1 MRNHLFFADFCKDSG
16 GIVRLSLVGDEA
28 NMNFCKNGRAFG
40 TFKGFELDRFV
51 ETDNS
56 ALVLSKGKGLDVE
69 TSYCFEGDC
78 LKVQHVIQNN
88 SVGDLKFEEGEI
100 ALEMPLNDC
109 YESSDICIKE
119 RCSAHIFTGID
130 SAYVRAERMGM
141 SNYNLG
147 IFFVE
152 GQITSYSQEKSW
164 HSNRGYFLLN
174 LPSITLKKGESYA
187 LSYVFFPY
195 KARGEFF
202 EKLKDFDNYLRI
214 DTECFTVTQGGKIEF
229 CVYAKNVI
237 QTATCECDG
246 KNLDVTIDGNCMNV
260 SAVAEKFGDNTV
272 YFTVNGKKSY
282 ARFNVTLDTERLI
295 ENRLKFIVEKQQ
307 CLDKNSPL
315 YGAFLIYDN
324 EDLRQ
329 YCNLQWA
336 DHNPCRERFGMAILL
351 VKWLQTHKNPEWEKR
366 VNLFTEF
373 LCREALEEKT
383 GEVFDG
389 IGKNQKYI
397 RLYNAP
403 WVALYFTEL
412 YKLTKEKYYALV
424 VAKVLKYYYKAGG
437 ANFYPNGIRFY
448 EFFQALKDAGMEKES
463 KELLELFDEHVK
475 NIVKNGVIYPPHEVK
490 FEQTIVTP
498 AATIMLDKY
507 QLCGDEFYLRE
518 AEKHLQILHKFDG
531 CQPDYHLHN
540 IPIRFWDA
548 YWFGKKQTYGDTFPH
563 YWSVLSGYCYYLYG
577 TLTENKEAVEIGRNN
592 IKNCTCL
599 FKENGE
605 ASCAYVYPFSVNGER
620 GEYFDVFAN
629 DQDFAL
635 YFLLKLNK

>member
-1 MRNHLFFADFCKDSG
+1 MRNHLFFADFCKELG
-16 GIVRLSLVGDEA
+16 GVVRLFLVGDTA
-28 NMNFCKNGRAFG
+28 NMNFCKTGRAFG
-40 TFKGFELDRFV
+40 AFKGFDV
-51 ETDNS
+51 EEFEETENF
-56 ALVLSKGKGLDVE
+56 ARILSKGKGLDIE
-69 TSYCFEGDC
+69 TSYCFDGEWF
-78 LKVQHVIQNN
+78 KVRHVIQNN
-88 SVGDLKFEEGEI
+88 GDSDLNFEEGELS
-100 ALEMPLNDC
+100 LEMPLNDC

-130 SAYVRAERMGM
+130 SAYVRAERMGV
-141 SNYNLG
+141 NDYNLG
-147 IFFVE
+147 VFFVE
-152 GQITSYSQEKSW
+152 GQIPSYSQEKPC

-174 LPSITLKKGESYA
+174 LPAITLKKGESYA

-195 KARGEFF
+195 KNREEFF
-202 EKLKDFDNYLRI
+202 EKLEGFDNYLRV
-214 DTECFTVTQGGKIEF
+214 DTDCFTVTQGEKIEF
-229 CVYAKNVI
+229 SVYAKKEI
-237 QTATCECDG
+237 QTAACECNG
-246 KNLDVTIDGNCMNV
+246 KKVGFTIDGNCMKV
-260 SAVAEKFGDNTV
+260 SFVAEKFGDNTV
-272 YFTVNGKKSY
+272 CFTVNGKNSY

-295 ENRLKFIVEKQQ
+295 ESRLKFIVEKQQ
-307 CLDKNSPL
+307 CLDKSSPF

-324 EDLRQ
+324 EEQRQ
-329 YCNLQWA
+329 YCDLKWA

-351 VKWLQTHKNPEWEKR
+351 VKWLQTHKNSEWKER

-412 YKLTKEKYYALV
+412 YKLNKEKDYALII
-424 VAKVLKYYYKAGG
+424 AKVLNYYYKAGG

-448 EFFQALKDAGMEKES
+448 EFFQVLQDAGMEEVT
-463 KELLELFDEHVK
+463 KELLESFDEHVK

-498 AATIMLDKY
+498 AVTIMLDKY

-548 YWFGKKQTYGDTFPH
+548 YWFGKKKTYGDTFPH

-577 TLTENKEAVEIGRNN
+577 TLTENEEAVEMGRNN

-599 FKENGE
+599 FKENGA
-605 ASCAYVYPFSVNGER
+605 ASCAYVYPYSVNDKK